1 MMRLLNELHNQ
12 LIQANKKGLKERV
25 DYLLG
30 VFTSFESLLKH
41 LSTINTKREQIVLRQ
56 KWNMIRLSMICVRAC
71 PFKKKQQNINNHDG
85 LGMQGIDDDYN
96 IIDTE
101 DDSSDDDDGDIL
113 I

>member
-71 PFKKKQQNINNHDG
+71 PLGITGRFINDLKNRFGDHRFDNIER
-85 LGMQGIDDDYN
+85 LGA
-96 IIDTE
+96 
-101 DDSSDDDDGDIL
+101 L
-113 I
+113 IQ